1 LSEHG
6 NALTF
11 AVNYLPYD
19 WLRITAEAIRV
30 DSTRN
35 QRKVEKLDP
44 HAVENQLQL
53 SAKFY
58 IP

>member
-1 LSEHG
+1 MSEHG
-6 NALTF
+6 NALTV

-19 WLRITAEAIRV
+19 WLRMTAEAIRV

-35 QRKVEKLDP
+35 QRTREGLNP
-44 HAVENQLQL
+44 HAVENQLQF

-58 IP
+58 LP